1 MSKQQSCNYHR
12 HYSYSR
18 VRSHQL
24 TELTRN
30 FSFTFEMSDIA
41 DALLAQ
47 YYGFSKNS
55 KPEKFLSIHECV
67 SHAEND
73 VHKLVGE
80 QSTADTNDD
89 DTSKETELQANNVE
103 NEESNSE
110 DIPVRSS
117 QALEREALDD
127 DEETGFDIIFE
138 GDTGNVFENINASSS
153 KKAKDLTLNTSK
165 AISTIL
171 APEDNEGN
179 DLYLSLSE
187 DALADSA
194 SDISSVAGRKTSP
207 KSSTRFASPSTPPQE
222 KVPVYNET
230 FIDLAGT
237 GLTSLPIEMVKNYFI
252 IRMLYLENNSLTELP
267 KELFASLPKLQWLD
281 VRNNQLTS
289 LPASIKSHP
298 SLETILL
305 EGNKIEKLPLE
316 LCLVPK
322 LKILNVAHNP
332 IVEPPEDVI
341 ALGCSSILNYLRT
354 KWNKLHPNGSVKFV
368 EQRIEPRLST
378 ILCYQSPREKRLKLP
393 KISRRTLKSANNIG
407 DSSTG
412 MSTRKKSRAYKPS
425 NRCEGKGT
433 NLAMEQRMY
442 WISKARDLLSAQSAT
457 IQKIKD
463 SDIIKE
469 WRRDKRSFGKSME
482 KVSKR
487 NKDDIPFAI
496 DIEDYPALQKQQKG
510 EKCAIGQT
518 QGRLKFTPPVNINQ
532 KLLDLSKSLHKL
544 EITESLEIL
553 TPKSKQ
559 KYLQTAIEKLS
570 HFQKEIQT
578 LRRYNEILAPINS
591 PNNSS

>member
-425 NRCEGKGT
+425 NRYINIKIDTFSENSANNTDDTHNNTSFLCASCACARNDAAARCKDESHKGRT
-433 NLAMEQRMY
+433 DAQRNDGQHTFLNM
-442 WISKARDLLSAQSAT
+442 ITSCH
-457 IQKIKD
+457 
-463 SDIIKE
+463 DIRKTCI
-469 WRRDKRSFGKSME
+469 R
-482 KVSKR
+482 
-487 NKDDIPFAI
+487 
-496 DIEDYPALQKQQKG
+496 
-510 EKCAIGQT
+510 
-518 QGRLKFTPPVNINQ
+518 
-532 KLLDLSKSLHKL
+532 
-544 EITESLEIL
+544 
-553 TPKSKQ
+553 
-559 KYLQTAIEKLS
+559 
-570 HFQKEIQT
+570 
-578 LRRYNEILAPINS
+578 NEIAEMRG
-591 PNNSS
+591 

>member
-1 MSKQQSCNYHR
+1 
-12 HYSYSR
+12 
-18 VRSHQL
+18 
-24 TELTRN
+24 
-30 FSFTFEMSDIA
+30 MSDIA

-425 NRCEGKGT
+425 NRNEIAEVNAKILHLIGPSPRSRYVRQNVTGLITYRQYRGKECKIKAISNETKYIALAKKSDNSVALNEGKKKNAEHTELVFDIVTKDMQRMRLRPTQLKDSRCILSCLENYLGIGT
-433 NLAMEQRMY
+433 N
-442 WISKARDLLSAQSAT
+442 
-457 IQKIKD
+457 
-463 SDIIKE
+463 
-469 WRRDKRSFGKSME
+469 
-482 KVSKR
+482 
-487 NKDDIPFAI
+487 
-496 DIEDYPALQKQQKG
+496 
-510 EKCAIGQT
+510 
-518 QGRLKFTPPVNINQ
+518 
-532 KLLDLSKSLHKL
+532 
-544 EITESLEIL
+544 
-553 TPKSKQ
+553 
-559 KYLQTAIEKLS
+559 
-570 HFQKEIQT
+570 
-578 LRRYNEILAPINS
+578 
-591 PNNSS
+591 